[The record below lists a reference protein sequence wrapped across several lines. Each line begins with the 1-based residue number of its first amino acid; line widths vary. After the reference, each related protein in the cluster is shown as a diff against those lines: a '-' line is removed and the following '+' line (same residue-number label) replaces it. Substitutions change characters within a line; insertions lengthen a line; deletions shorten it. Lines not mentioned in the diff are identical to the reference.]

1 MNLDENVVENYINT
15 VIIENKISEV
25 SFKNL
30 EKFHFAYDI
39 IDKIAEI
46 NPKKIAILHIDENKI
61 EKSINYKELKN
72 CSNRMANFFA
82 AQGIKKGD
90 AVLIALRRA
99 YQFWYIF

>member
-1 MNLDENVVENYINT
+1 MKY
-15 VIIENKISEV
+15 

-61 EKSINYKELKN
+61 EKSINYK
-72 CSNRMANFFA
+72 
-82 AQGIKKGD
+82 GIKK
-90 AVLIALRRA
+90 L
-99 YQFWYIF
+99 F